1 MITLLL
7 DLKALF
13 YSLFTLPSVFS
24 LLFSHSLRITRHR
37 GMYINL
43 QCINLQVDYSKNVPK
58 AVDHGFPL
66 IHDIQVKCL

>member
-1 MITLLL
+1 MITLFL

-13 YSLFTLPSVFS
+13 YSLFTPSILS

-43 QCINLQVDYSKNVPK
+43 QCINLQVDYAKTVPK
-58 AVDHGFPL
+58 AML
-66 IHDIQVKCL
+66 IMDSH

>member
-13 YSLFTLPSVFS
+13 YSLFTPSVLS

-43 QCINLQVDYSKNVPK
+43 QCINLQIDYTKTVPK
-58 AVDHGFPL
+58 AML
-66 IHDIQVKCL
+66 IMGSH